1 MAESPARAV
10 RAWRRAVGHLV
21 SSHPTTDVDPDQRA
35 LQVRMVLEETQELLA
50 AVAGGDL
57 AEIAQELSDVV
68 IVAYGLADVFGL
80 DLDRAVDEV
89 MHANGTKLVDGRPLL
104 REDGKV
110 LKGPNY
116 VRPDMARVVEM
127 TRIFGRSTDLP
138 ISPSRR

>member
-10 RAWRRAVGHLV
+10 RAWRRSVGHLV

-50 AVAGGDL
+50 AVSGGDL

>member
-1 MAESPARAV
+1 M
-10 RAWRRAVGHLV
+10 
-21 SSHPTTDVDPDQRA
+21 
-35 LQVRMVLEETQELLA
+35 
-50 AVAGGDL
+50 
-57 AEIAQELSDVV
+57 